1 MKNKRIKNICIAI
14 LCIILFVYLAICVN
28 SIMNKNKIGFFSY
41 RFYIMSSDSTEA
53 GIHTG
58 DLVIAK
64 SIDVKNF
71 KENDNIIYERN
82 GEMIVKKIIR
92 VEKNSKKANIYIEND
107 NLIINEK
114 QKDARVEGK
123 IVHVIRGFGNVALF
137 IQSPIGTLDV
147 LAIAVCIFII
157 IKKIGRETS
166 QNDGASEKET
176 V

>member
-1 MKNKRIKNICIAI
+1 MRSDLFVNKRI
-14 LCIILFVYLAICVN
+14 LFVCRETYSKPLWFLARELKDTITV
-28 SIMNKNKIGFFSY
+28 GA
-41 RFYIMSSDSTEA
+41 FYIMSSDSTEA

-64 SIDVKNF
+64 SIDVKDF